1 MINAKT
7 ILILL
12 ILTTVTCFA
21 QEPKILSLPKPDM
34 QFPASVMEALQTR
47 SSARAFSDK
56 ALSYQEIANIVWAGN
71 GINRPETGKR
81 TAPSAH
87 NWQDIMLY
95 VFLPEGVYLYLP
107 KEHALQ
113 EILHEYLRQL
123 AGLQEYVKTAPL
135 NIILVSDQAK
145 MENTSAE
152 DKALLSGANA
162 AFVAENIYL
171 YCAGKKL
178 AVVVRAMIDKAT
190 LAKRLNL
197 SGDQKIIMGQTI
209 GFPK

>member
-1 MINAKT
+1 MIHAKT
-7 ILILL
+7 VYTLL
-12 ILTTVTCFA
+12 ILTAITCFA
-21 QEPKILSLPKPDM
+21 QEPKIISLPKPDM
-34 QFPASVMEALQTR
+34 QFPVSVMEAIQMR
-47 SSARAFSDK
+47 SSSRAFSDK

-87 NWQDIMLY
+87 NWQDITLY

-113 EILHEYLRQL
+113 EVLHEDLRQL
-123 AGLQEYVKTAPL
+123 AGSQEYVKTTPL

-145 MENTSAE
+145 MENTTAE
-152 DKALLSGANA
+152 DKALLSGADA

-178 AVVVRAMIDKAT
+178 AVVVRAMIDRTT
-190 LAKRLNL
+190 LSRKLHL
-197 SGDQKIIMGQTI
+197 SDEQKIILGQTI
-209 GFPK
+209 GFPQ